1 MGRKVHPYGFR
12 LGGIKDW
19 KSRWY
24 ADRRTYKKLLAEDVA
39 IRNQVIKQVSSAG
52 VSDVEID
59 RYPKQV
65 AITIHTAKP
74 GVIIGR
80 KGANVN
86 DLRSNL
92 EKLTGKKVHIDVKE
106 IQHPEVDAYLVA
118 ESVAQQLERRIAHK
132 RAMKQAV
139 QRAMR
144 LGALGIKIVCAGRL
158 AGSEM
163 ARRDKVIEG
172 SVPLHTLRA
181 DIDFARAEALTT
193 YGRIGVKVWIYKGE
207 ILPPTAEEIAA
218 RISEASGLGEPAGL
232 DA

>member
-24 ADRRTYKKLLAEDVA
+24 ADRRTYKRLLGEDIDV
-39 IRNQVIKQVSSAG
+39 RDMVMKHVSGASI
-52 VSDVEID
+52 SDVEID
-59 RYPKQV
+59 RYPKQMAV
-65 AITIHTAKP
+65 TIHTAKP

-80 KGANVN
+80 KGSNVN
-86 DLRSNL
+86 DLKAAL
-92 EKLTGKKVHIDVKE
+92 EKKTGKRVHIDVKE
-106 IQHPEVDAYLVA
+106 IQRPEINAYLVA
-118 ESVAQQLERRIAHK
+118 ESIAQQLERRIAHK

-144 LGALGIKIVCAGRL
+144 MGALGIKIVCAGRL

-163 ARRDKVIEG
+163 ARRDKVIDG

-207 ILPPTAEEIAA
+207 VLPPTPEEIAA
-218 RISEASGLGEPAGL
+218 RIGEASAIGEGIGAPG
-232 DA
+232 

>member
-19 KSRWY
+19 SAHWY
-24 ADRRTYKKLLAEDVA
+24 AGRRQYKNLLAEDID
-39 IRNQVIKQVSSAG
+39 IRDTVMQHVGSAG
-52 VSDVEID
+52 VSNVEID

-65 AITIHTAKP
+65 SITIHTAKP
-74 GVIIGR
+74 GIIIGR

-86 DLRSNL
+86 ILKAEL
-92 EKLTGKKVHIDVKE
+92 ENLTGKKIHIDVKE
-106 IQHPEVDAYLVA
+106 ITHPEVSAQLVA
-118 ESVAQQLERRIAHK
+118 ESIAGQLERRVAHK

-144 LGALGIKIVCAGRL
+144 LGALGIKIVCSGRL
-158 AGSEM
+158 SGSEM

-181 DIDFARAEALTT
+181 DIDYAKAEALTT
-193 YGRIGVKVWIYKGE
+193 FGRIGVKVWIYKGE
-207 ILPPTAEEIAA
+207 VLPPTAEEMAA
-218 RISEASGLGEPAGL
+218 RTDEAPGEMERERTG
-232 DA
+232 

>member
-19 KSRWY
+19 NARWY
-24 ADRRTYKKLLAEDVA
+24 ANRRQFHGLLTEDIA
-39 IRNQVIKQVSSAG
+39 IRKLVLDKVSSAG
-52 VSDVEID
+52 VSNVEID

-65 AITIHTAKP
+65 SITIHTAKP
-74 GVIIGR
+74 GIIIGR

-86 DLRSNL
+86 DLKAGL
-92 EKLTGKKVHIDVKE
+92 EKLTGKKIHIDVKE
-106 IQHPEVDAYLVA
+106 IQHPEIDAFLVA
-118 ESVAQQLERRIAHK
+118 ESVAGQLERRIAHK

-144 LGALGIKIVCAGRL
+144 MGALGIKIVCAGRL

-181 DIDFARAEALTT
+181 DIDFAKAEALTT
-193 YGRIGVKVWIYKGE
+193 YGRIGVKCWIYKGE

-218 RISEASGLGEPAGL
+218 RITRASEEVEGEPVEA
-232 DA
+232 